1 MAAALI
7 TALAFT
13 AASVDGLAATTISL
27 TPTPVLYVY
36 DHCPFCVRAR
46 LALGL
51 KGVRHDVRFMANDD
65 IPLPTSLVGKKI
77 APIWDDGSSAPYA
90 ESLDIVR
97 NVDADERYGPTG
109 MFREMSDRTDLKA
122 WQKSVQQP
130 LRLLQRP
137 RYVKSYLPE
146 FVTRSSKDAFVKAI
160 GGVDFGLAQRE
171 IHALDVRLQRAA
183 RGVQRHQVG
192 IDVIDRRRLAEQ
204 LGQPLGDA
212 VRAEQRALVHDEQ
225 HARGEHLQRF
235 ASRVELPVLL
245 QAQLEVPQ
253 PERELHRPPAQ
264 KLRDDERRRSAI
276 AAPRQGPRGGHQGDL
291 NKRSG
296 RTRGM
301 GR

>member
-7 TALAFT
+7 TALAFA

-65 IPLPTSLVGKKI
+65 VPLPTSLVGKKI

-97 NVDADERYGPTG
+97 NVDADEKFGPPG

-137 RYVKSYLPE
+137 RYVKTYLPE
-146 FVTRSSKDAFVKAI
+146 FVTRSSKDAFVKNHQLPPYEKPEWKSDKFTMDERWALYNDQSNDAALI
-160 GGVDFGLAQRE
+160 AEVNEKLKDLEPLICCEDCCTEGGLSLDDIDLWSRLRSLTIVKGLVFPPK
-171 IHALDVRLQRAA
+171 VRAYM
-183 RGVQRHQVG
+183 
-192 IDVIDRRRLAEQ
+192 DNLAEK
-204 LGQPLGDA
+204 GDCPLYD
-212 VRAEQRALVHDEQ
+212 
-225 HARGEHLQRF
+225 
-235 ASRVELPVLL
+235 
-245 QAQLEVPQ
+245 
-253 PERELHRPPAQ
+253 
-264 KLRDDERRRSAI
+264 AI
-276 AAPRQGPRGGHQGDL
+276 AI
-291 NKRSG
+291 
-296 RTRGM
+296 
-301 GR
+301 

>member
-1 MAAALI
+1 MSALI

-77 APIWDDGSSAPYA
+77 APIWDDGSSEPYA

-97 NVDADERYGPTG
+97 NVDADDKYGPPG

-137 RYVKSYLPE
+137 RYVKTYLPDCRHE
-146 FVTRSSKDAFVKAI
+146 KPDWKSDKFTMDERWALYNDQSNDAALIAEVNEKLKDLEPLICCEDCCTEGGLSLDDIDLWSRLRSLTIVK
-160 GGVDFGLAQRE
+160 GLVFPPK
-171 IHALDVRLQRAA
+171 VRAYM
-183 RGVQRHQVG
+183 
-192 IDVIDRRRLAEQ
+192 DNLAEK
-204 LGQPLGDA
+204 GDCPLYD
-212 VRAEQRALVHDEQ
+212 
-225 HARGEHLQRF
+225 
-235 ASRVELPVLL
+235 
-245 QAQLEVPQ
+245 
-253 PERELHRPPAQ
+253 
-264 KLRDDERRRSAI
+264 AI
-276 AAPRQGPRGGHQGDL
+276 AI
-291 NKRSG
+291 
-296 RTRGM
+296 
-301 GR
+301 